1 MSPPQEIYGPEFDES
16 PELHERNLRIAVR
29 VISGSTIMFFFSFA
43 FGYVYLRSVDSHG
56 RWNEGDLA
64 APDGY
69 GVAIVALF
77 VLAAVALSAADVTAK
92 RRRPWLAPAG
102 ISLAALIVAVV
113 LQCIEYAH
121 LEFTPDGGGFTSV
134 FYGWTIFLALFALG
148 SAYFTTVLIAEG
160 WRYRREESQPG
171 PLPGM
176 EEAAFYLRLL
186 ALIAVIAWVLLYLLR

>member
-1 MSPPQEIYGPEFDES
+1 VSPTKEIYGEEFSEGPEVHD
-16 PELHERNLRIAVR
+16 RNLRIGVR
-29 VISGSTIMFFFSFA
+29 IVAGSTIMFFFA
-43 FGYVYLRSVDSHG
+43 FGFAYFYLRSVDSHG

-77 VLAAVALSAADVTAK
+77 VLSAVALSAADVISK

-121 LEFTPDGGGFTSV
+121 VEFTPDGGGFTSV

-148 SAYFTTVLIAEG
+148 AAYFTTVLIAEA
-160 WRYRREESQPG
+160 WRSRGADSQPG
-171 PLPGM
+171 PLPGL

-186 ALIAVIAWVLLYLLR
+186 AGIAVIAWVLLYLL